1 MAITPPTI
9 RPNPLPAY
17 RPLYELKED
26 TWLIINLGGRGG
38 GKSYEVSKFGTIM
51 PLQFGKRVVV
61 LRDQQSTIEQSILD
75 EIKNRYNEINEKSGG
90 FYNDYFEFQS
100 RNLKNKKTGKDVIF
114 TKGFQTSN
122 VNQKANLKSIA
133 DVDIAIIE
141 EFEDI
146 RDEQKFNTFAD
157 SIRKEGSIILV
168 NLNTPDINHWLLKRF
183 YVLED
188 TEYTG
193 YFRAVPRNTP
203 GVLYTFTTFLDNS
216 YLSKKTVEKYKSYG
230 DSTSD
235 LYNLDYYCNAI
246 LGLVS
251 EGKKGRIYKNWKA
264 ITLAEFEDLP
274 YSSVAGLDFG
284 YSNDPNALI
293 EVKRHNKNLYLNP
306 LVYEKGMQNSHIAK
320 AIKQKLKRNKKVFA
334 DSVEPKSIAELQS
347 YGLNVWGAEKGPD
360 TLNLG
365 IKTIQGF
372 NVFYVQNPD
381 LESEYQQYSWKLDRN
396 GNITDDP
403 EDKNNHYMDAI
414 RYAVV
419 SDIGMATIKTN
430 NGLHNEN

>member
-1 MAITPPTI
+1 MVITPPTI

-17 RPLYELKED
+17 RPLYELKD
-26 TWLIINLGGRGG
+26 DIWLIINLGGRGG
-38 GKSYEVSKFGTIM
+38 GKSYEVSKFGAIM
-51 PLQFGKRVVV
+51 SLQFSKRVVV

-75 EIKNRYNEINEKSGG
+75 EIKNRYNEINEKSGN
-90 FYNDYFEFQS
+90 FYNKYFDFQARS
-100 RNLKNKKTGKDVIF
+100 LKNKQTGKDVIF

-122 VNQKANLKSIA
+122 VNQKANLKSIS

-157 SIRKEGSIILV
+157 SVRKEGSVIII

-193 YFRAVPRNTP
+193 YFRAVPRNTL
-203 GVLYTFTTFLDNS
+203 GVLYTFTTFLDNPH
-216 YLSKKTVEKYKSYG
+216 LSKKTVEKYRSYG
-230 DSTSD
+230 DLNSD

-251 EGKKGRIYKNWKA
+251 EGKKGRIYKNWKS
-264 ITLAEFEDLP
+264 ITLEEFESLP
-274 YSSVAGLDFG
+274 YASVAGLDFG

-293 EVKRHNKNLYLNP
+293 EVKRHNRSLYLRKV
-306 LVYEKGMQNSHIAK
+306 LYQKGMQNSETAK
-320 AIKQKLKRNKKVFA
+320 VAKRDLRKNTEIYA
-334 DSVEPKSIAELQS
+334 DSSDPKSISELQM
-347 YGLNVWGAEKGPD
+347 YGLNVWPAQKGPD
-360 TLNLG
+360 SVDIG

-372 NVFYVQNPD
+372 NVFYVQDPD
-381 LESEYQQYSWKLDRN
+381 IESEYQQYSWKLDRN
-396 GNITDDP
+396 GNITDVP
-403 EDKNNHYMDAI
+403 EDANNHIMDAL

-419 SDIGMATIKTN
+419 SDIGMAVIKTN